1 MVSVVAGEN
10 VEAAWHERLRQHRQA
25 VQQAVKR
32 LVALL
37 YKIYHFTALYIWQ
50 NRNIPYYITARKK
63 IPTLSVI

>member
-37 YKIYHFTALYIWQ
+37 YKIHFTPLYIWQ
-50 NRNIPYYITARKK
+50 NKNILIISRF
-63 IPTLSVI
+63 

>member
-37 YKIYHFTALYIWQ
+37 YKIHFTPLYIWQ
-50 NRNIPYYITARKK
+50 NRNFPYYITASENFCLL
-63 IPTLSVI
+63 TVI